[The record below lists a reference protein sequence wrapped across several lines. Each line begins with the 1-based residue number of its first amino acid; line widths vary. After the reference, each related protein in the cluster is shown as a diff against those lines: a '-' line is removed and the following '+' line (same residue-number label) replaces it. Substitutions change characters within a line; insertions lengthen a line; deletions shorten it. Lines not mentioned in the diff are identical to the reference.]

1 MATNSAIQLSDLN
14 RVTERIISCV
24 YRVSNTLGSGFVEK
38 VYENALAVELRR
50 NCLEFQQQHPV
61 KVFYTDQPVGDFVAD
76 LLVENSVVL
85 ELKAVKALDEAHAT
99 QCLNYLK
106 ATNLRICL
114 LVNFGQP
121 RVAIRRIIQ
130 GY

>member
-1 MATNSAIQLSDLN
+1 MATNSADQLSNVN
-14 RVTERIISCV
+14 RVTDRIISCI

-38 VYENALAVELRR
+38 VYENALAIELRR
-50 NCLEFQQQHPV
+50 NGLQLQQQYPV

-76 LLVENSVVL
+76 FLVENSVIL
-85 ELKAVKALDEAHAT
+85 ELKAVKALDDVHAA

-106 ATNLRICL
+106 ATGLRICL